1 MDIYD
6 KYKNGRDMA
15 WKALLESGVS
25 RLPVN
30 LKAVADAYNIEIYSY
45 DTAVK
50 NGIIS
55 EEAAKGSGFSRF
67 YNGKKQIFV
76 DGSNSKPFV
85 RYEMAIQLGHCIMGH
100 YLTGKPC
107 ERKSKGKKSMS
118 ATDYEAYIFERDLLM
133 PATVLYGLKVHSAE
147 EIEELCNVP
156 HKFAVK
162 RAKRMEE
169 LYKRD
174 KFNSSETERLVFDRF
189 IEFIYKYAN

>member
-1 MDIYD
+1 
-6 KYKNGRDMA
+6 
-15 WKALLESGVS
+15 
-25 RLPVN
+25 
-30 LKAVADAYNIEIYSY
+30 
-45 DTAVK
+45 
-50 NGIIS
+50 
-55 EEAAKGSGFSRF
+55 
-67 YNGKKQIFV
+67 
-76 DGSNSKPFV
+76 
-85 RYEMAIQLGHCIMGH
+85 MAIQLGHCIMGH
-100 YLTGKPC
+100 YLTGKPY
-107 ERKSKGKKSMS
+107 ERKSKVKKSMS
-118 ATDYEAYIFERDLLM
+118 ATDYEAYIFARDLLM